1 MTSSLP
7 FGWFDAL
14 AVIMVVIGVLRGRRR
29 GMSQELLDFLMWLG
43 MAGGGAYVCRQ
54 AAPHLMKWT
63 GMSQLSA
70 YLLAY
75 LGTAA
80 VVWFVF
86 MLLKNAFRDK
96 LAGSDF
102 FGRLEYPLGI
112 LAGIIRFLCIL
123 VMLAALVNAKF
134 QTEEQK
140 AQARKE
146 QEKELGS
153 SFFPTLGDIQDGIF
167 KYSFSGSQLGKHA
180 PFLLIPPCKVEG
192 EDLRSK
198 EGLGRQRERELEK
211 IMGK

>member
-1 MTSSLP
+1 MPSSFP

-14 AVIMVVIGVLRGRRR
+14 AVIMIVIGVLRGRRR
-29 GMSQELLDFLMWLG
+29 GMSQELLDFFMWVG
-43 MAGGGAYVCRQ
+43 MVCGGAYVCRQ
-54 AAPHLMKWT
+54 AAPYLVKWT
-63 GMSQLSA
+63 GLSQLTA
-70 YLLAY
+70 HLLGY
-75 LGTAA
+75 LGTAV

-86 MLLKNAFRDK
+86 MLLKNALRDK

-140 AQARKE
+140 AQARKD
-146 QEKELGS
+146 QERELGS

-167 KYSFSGSQLGKHA
+167 KKSFSGGLLAKHA
-180 PFLLIPPCKVEG
+180 PQLLIPPCKSEG
-192 EDLRSK
+192 GDLRTK
-198 EGLGRQRERELEK
+198 EGLGRQRERELDK

>member
-1 MTSSLP
+1 MNLP

-29 GMSQELLDFLMWLG
+29 GMSQELLDFLMWIG
-43 MAGGGAYVCRQ
+43 MVGGGAYVCRQ
-54 AAPHLMKWT
+54 AAPYLIKWT
-63 GMSQLSA
+63 GLSPLTA
-70 YLLAY
+70 HLLGY
-75 LGTAA
+75 LGTVV
-80 VVWFVF
+80 VVWFIF

-112 LAGIIRFLCIL
+112 LSAIVRFLCVL
-123 VMLAALVNAKF
+123 VLLAAVVNAKF

-140 AQARKE
+140 DRARKE

-167 KYSFSGSQLGKHA
+167 KKSFSGSQLAKHA
-180 PFLLIPPCKVEG
+180 PFLLIPPCKSEG
-192 EDLRSK
+192 EDLRTK
-198 EGLGRQRERELEK
+198 EGLGRQRERELDK